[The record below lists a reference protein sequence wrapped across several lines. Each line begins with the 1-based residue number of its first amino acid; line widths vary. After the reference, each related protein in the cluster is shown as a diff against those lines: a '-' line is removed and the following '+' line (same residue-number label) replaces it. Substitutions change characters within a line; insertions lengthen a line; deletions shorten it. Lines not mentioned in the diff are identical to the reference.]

1 MKAVS
6 FSRVMLACCL
16 ALSLCH
22 SASAQDDGSDDGGG
36 GDLAKQLSNP
46 VAALISVPLEF
57 DTWSDIGPADDGER
71 WTFIAKPVIPI
82 SLNEKWN
89 LISRTIVGYIDQED
103 IFPDAGSQSGLS
115 DTLQSVFFS
124 PKKPTAG
131 GWIWGAG
138 PVLLLPTASDDLLGS
153 DKWGIGPTAVAL
165 KQTGPWTY
173 GALVNQ
179 VVSFAGNDGRS
190 DINNTFLQPFLAY
203 NTKNAVTLTLQTEST
218 YSWED
223 KEWSVP
229 INLILSKIVKVG
241 PQLIQLRAG
250 VRYWANP
257 APSGP
262 EGWGGKLAIVL
273 LFPK

>member
-1 MKAVS
+1 
-6 FSRVMLACCL
+6 
-16 ALSLCH
+16 
-22 SASAQDDGSDDGGG
+22 
-36 GDLAKQLSNP
+36 
-46 VAALISVPLEF
+46 
-57 DTWSDIGPADDGER
+57 
-71 WTFIAKPVIPI
+71 
-82 SLNEKWN
+82 
-89 LISRTIVGYIDQED
+89 
-103 IFPDAGSQSGLS
+103 
-115 DTLQSVFFS
+115 
-124 PKKPTAG
+124 
-131 GWIWGAG
+131 
-138 PVLLLPTASDDLLGS
+138 
-153 DKWGIGPTAVAL
+153 VAL

-262 EGWGGKLAIVL
+262 EGWGGKLAIVF